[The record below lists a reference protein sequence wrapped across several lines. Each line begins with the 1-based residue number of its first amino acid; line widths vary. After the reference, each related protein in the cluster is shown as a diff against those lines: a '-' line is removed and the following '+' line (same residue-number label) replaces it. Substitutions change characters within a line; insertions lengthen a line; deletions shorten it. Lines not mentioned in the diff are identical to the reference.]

1 VQALRILMFCGLV
14 LGLGWAAVTVKLG
27 ERTALE
33 HLRAEG
39 PEWAEAR
46 LGELWDG
53 ISAVGREAWAEFS
66 GEPVEPEPSDARAK
80 ESRSQK
86 GGQRLADQEALG
98 NGASGRRKGSR
109 TPNRGGDP
117 LVVQREAGAAARVA
131 ALQRAADTLPRGE
144 ERAPPSAD
152 EERAPQARADG
163 ARRALRDAA
172 ADESASRPRTRTRVD
187 ERISDG
193 EKAELDAL
201 LAGQGDPR

>member
-14 LGLGWAAVTVKLG
+14 LGLGWAAATVKLG

-39 PEWAEAR
+39 PEWAAAR

-66 GEPVEPEPSDARAK
+66 GEPVEPEPSDSRAK
-80 ESRSQK
+80 ESRSRK
-86 GGQRLADQEALG
+86 GGKRLADQEAPG
-98 NGASGRRKGSR
+98 NGGAGRRGAT
-109 TPNRGGDP
+109 TPDRGGDP
-117 LVVQREAGAAARVA
+117 MAVQREAGAAARVA
-131 ALQRAADTLPRGE
+131 ALQRAAATLPRGD

-152 EERAPQARADG
+152 DERAPEPKEAV
-163 ARRALRDAA
+163 ARRALREAA
-172 ADESASRPRTRTRVD
+172 ADEGAPRTRTRTRVD

-201 LAGQGDPR
+201 LAGQGDER